1 MYRFAVILTHN
12 RPDLLRQ
19 TWAAIGSQVDVVII
33 MDNAS
38 DPPVDAETFDSAAV
52 GGTWL
57 TAVCAVPDQPPN
69 LSQLW
74 NYGLGW
80 AKTLWGRYVA
90 FGESDGGTERPYVA
104 VLCDDA
110 PPPPGWF
117 DAVTAAMDA
126 QHAAGVDVVIGCS
139 APEPFG
145 WIGEPRVK
153 TARDSDLTGRMPGW
167 AWIIDPS
174 YPVRPD
180 LRFEWW
186 WGDTDLDIQAR
197 EAGGM
202 VMIGSH
208 PVPNLRPNDF
218 SARPEQAAQVAADS
232 QRFVD
237 KYNGWRPW

>member
-1 MYRFAVILTHN
+1 MHRFAVILTHN
-12 RPDLLRQ
+12 RPELLRQ
-19 TWAAIGSQVDVVII
+19 TWEAIGPQVDVVII
-33 MDNAS
+33 IDNAS
-38 DPPVDAETFDSAAV
+38 DPAVDSEQFDARAID
-52 GGTWL
+52 GQWL
-57 TAVCAVPDQPPN
+57 TCVCPVPDQPPN

-74 NYGLGW
+74 IYGIAWSKIMWDRYQASYAADW
-80 AKTLWGRYVA
+80 AA
-90 FGESDGGTERPYVA
+90 RPYVA

-117 DAVTAAMDA
+117 EAVTGAMAARRSEGLDC
-126 QHAAGVDVVIGCS
+126 VIGCS

-145 WIGEPRVK
+145 WIGGEPRVK

-180 LRFEWW
+180 PRFEWW

-208 PVPNLRPNDF
+208 PVPNVRPNDF
-218 SARPEQAAQVAADS
+218 SARPAQAAQVAADS

-237 KYNGWRPW
+237 KYDGWRPW